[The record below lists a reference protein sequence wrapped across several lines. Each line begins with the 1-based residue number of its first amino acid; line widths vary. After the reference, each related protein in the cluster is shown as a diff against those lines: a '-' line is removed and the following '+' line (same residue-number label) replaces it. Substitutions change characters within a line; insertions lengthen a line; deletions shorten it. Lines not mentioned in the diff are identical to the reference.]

1 MLCYF
6 VAAAASLN
14 ISPQGWCKVVQ
25 WHPSIMAIEHNPRS
39 DRKLLGAPPFI
50 LSVSFALL
58 ILLGTGLLMLPIATE
73 SPITWLQS
81 LFTATSAVTVT
92 GLVVVDT
99 GTVFTSFGQIVIALL
114 IQLGGLGL
122 MTFAI
127 VTLIALGGRIGF
139 LQQTV
144 AKEAFNQ
151 TDTST
156 LVSTAKAVLL
166 FSLLVE
172 AVGML
177 ILSVYWSGELGW
189 QTSIFHGFFYTIS
202 AFNNAGFALSADS
215 LMPYVADPVI
225 NLTITALFIIGGLGF
240 SVWIDLKRNKRW
252 SKLSVYSRMM
262 ITGTII
268 INTVAVIAIYLIE
281 YNNPNTLA
289 PLSELGKW
297 LASWFQA
304 VTPRTAGF
312 NTLAIDKLEDGTTPL
327 MLVLMFIG
335 GGSLSTASGIKVVT
349 FMVLIL
355 ATYGYLRRDEAVYV
369 FKREIPKETISKALA
384 LTMISIGVTWLA
396 IFALVLSEKAP
407 LIDIVFEAVS
417 ALGTVGLSRGL
428 TGNLSSAG
436 QAIIIFMMFMGRLGP
451 LMLAY
456 FLANPR
462 VKKLRY
468 AETKLAIG

>member
-1 MLCYF
+1 M
-6 VAAAASLN
+6 
-14 ISPQGWCKVVQ
+14 VQ
-25 WHPSIMAIEHNPRS
+25 WHPSLTLEHTPKS
-39 DRKLLGAPPFI
+39 GKKLFGAPPFI
-50 LSVSFALL
+50 LSASFALL
-58 ILLGTGLLMLPIATE
+58 ILVGTCLLKLPIATE

-81 LFTATSAVTVT
+81 LFTVTSAVTVT
-92 GLVVVDT
+92 GLVVVDI
-99 GTVFTSFGQIVIALL
+99 GTVFTPFGQVIVALL
-114 IQLGGLGL
+114 IQLGGLGV

-127 VTLIALGGRIGF
+127 VTLIALGGKIGF

-156 LVSTAKAVLL
+156 LVSTAKAVLV

-172 AVGML
+172 AIGML
-177 ILSVYWSGELGW
+177 ILSVHWSDELGW
-189 QTSIFHGFFYTIS
+189 QTSLFHGFFYTIS
-202 AFNNAGFALSADS
+202 AFNNAGFALSANS
-215 LMPYVADPVI
+215 LMPYVADPVV
-225 NLTITALFIIGGLGF
+225 NLTITGLFIVGGLGF

-252 SKLSVYSRMM
+252 SKLTVYSRMM
-262 ITGTII
+262 ITGTIL
-268 INTVAVIAIYLIE
+268 INAVAVIAIYLIE

-312 NTLAIDKLEDGTTPL
+312 NTLAIDKLEDGTTLL

-369 FKREIPKETISKALA
+369 FKREIPKDTISKALA
-384 LTMISIGVTWLA
+384 LTTISIGVTWLA
-396 IFALVLSEKAP
+396 IFALVLTEKAP
-407 LIDIVFEAVS
+407 MMDIAFEAVS

-436 QAIIIFMMFMGRLGP
+436 QGIIIFMMFMGRLGP

>member
-1 MLCYF
+1 M
-6 VAAAASLN
+6 
-14 ISPQGWCKVVQ
+14 VQ
-25 WHPSIMAIEHNPRS
+25 WHPSLTLEHTPKS
-39 DRKLLGAPPFI
+39 GKKLFGAPPFI
-50 LSVSFALL
+50 LSASFALL
-58 ILLGTGLLMLPIATE
+58 ILVGTCLLKLPIATE

-81 LFTATSAVTVT
+81 LFTVTSAVTVT

-99 GTVFTSFGQIVIALL
+99 GSVFTPFGQVIIALL
-114 IQLGGLGL
+114 IQCGGLGL

-127 VTLIALGGRIGF
+127 VTLIALGGKIGF

-156 LVSTAKAVLL
+156 LVSTAKAVLM

-189 QTSIFHGFFYTIS
+189 QTSLFHGFFYTIS
-202 AFNNAGFALSADS
+202 AFNNAGFALSPDS
-215 LMPYVADPVI
+215 LIPYVADPVV
-225 NLTITALFIIGGLGF
+225 NLTITGLFIVGGLGF

-252 SKLSVYSRMM
+252 SKLTVYSRMM
-262 ITGTII
+262 ITGTIL
-268 INTVAVIAIYLIE
+268 INAVAVIAIYLIE

-312 NTLAIDKLEDGTTPL
+312 NTLAIDKLEDGTTLL

-369 FKREIPKETISKALA
+369 FKREIPKDTISKALA

-396 IFALVLSEKAP
+396 IFALVLTEKAP
-407 LIDIVFEAVS
+407 MMDIAFEAVS

-436 QAIIIFMMFMGRLGP
+436 QGIIIFMMFMGRLGP

>member
-1 MLCYF
+1 M
-6 VAAAASLN
+6 
-14 ISPQGWCKVVQ
+14 VQ
-25 WHPSIMAIEHNPRS
+25 WHPSLTLEHTPKS
-39 DRKLLGAPPFI
+39 SKKLFGAPPFI
-50 LSVSFALL
+50 LSASFALL
-58 ILLGTGLLMLPIATE
+58 ILLGTCLLKLPIATE

-81 LFTATSAVTVT
+81 LFTVTSAVTVT
-92 GLVVVDT
+92 GLVVIDT
-99 GTVFTSFGQIVIALL
+99 GSVFTPFGQVIIALL
-114 IQLGGLGL
+114 IQCGGLGL

-127 VTLIALGGRIGF
+127 VTLIALGGKIGF

-156 LVSTAKAVLL
+156 LVSTAKAVLV

-189 QTSIFHGFFYTIS
+189 QTSLFHGFFYTIS
-202 AFNNAGFALSADS
+202 AFNNAGFALSPDS
-215 LMPYVADPVI
+215 LIPYVADPVV
-225 NLTITALFIIGGLGF
+225 NLTITGLFIVGGLGF

-252 SKLSVYSRMM
+252 SKLTVYSRMM
-262 ITGTII
+262 ITGTVL
-268 INTVAVIAIYLIE
+268 INAVAVIAIYLIE

-312 NTLAIDKLEDGTTPL
+312 NTLPIDQLEDGSTL
-327 MLVLMFIG
+327 LILVLMFIG

-369 FKREIPKETISKALA
+369 FKREIPKDTISKALA

-396 IFALVLSEKAP
+396 IFALVLTEKAP
-407 LIDIVFEAVS
+407 IMDIAFEAVS

-428 TGNLSSAG
+428 TSNLSSAG
-436 QAIIIFMMFMGRLGP
+436 QGIIIFMMFMGRLGP

>member
-1 MLCYF
+1 M
-6 VAAAASLN
+6 
-14 ISPQGWCKVVQ
+14 VQ
-25 WHPSIMAIEHNPRS
+25 WHPSLPLEQTQKAGK
-39 DRKLLGAPPFI
+39 KLFGAPPFI
-50 LSVSFALL
+50 LSASFALL
-58 ILLGTGLLMLPIATE
+58 ILVGTCLLKLPIATE

-81 LFTATSAVTVT
+81 LFTVTSAVTVT

-99 GTVFTSFGQIVIALL
+99 GSVFTPFGQVIIALL
-114 IQLGGLGL
+114 IQCGGLGL

-127 VTLIALGGRIGF
+127 VTLIALGGKIGF

-156 LVSTAKAVLL
+156 LVSTAKAVLV

-189 QTSIFHGFFYTIS
+189 QTSLFHGFFYTIS
-202 AFNNAGFALSADS
+202 AFNNAGFALSPDS
-215 LMPYVADPVI
+215 LIPYVADPVI
-225 NLTITALFIIGGLGF
+225 NLTITGLFIVGGLGF

-252 SKLSVYSRMM
+252 SKLTVYSRMM
-262 ITGTII
+262 ITGTIL
-268 INTVAVIAIYLIE
+268 INAVAVIAIYLIE

-312 NTLAIDKLEDGTTPL
+312 NTLPIDQLEDGSTL
-327 MLVLMFIG
+327 LILVLMFIG

-369 FKREIPKETISKALA
+369 FKREIPKDTISKALA
-384 LTMISIGVTWLA
+384 LTMISIGITWLA
-396 IFALVLSEKAP
+396 IFALVLTENAP
-407 LIDIVFEAVS
+407 IMDIAFEAVS

-436 QAIIIFMMFMGRLGP
+436 QGIIIFMMFMGRLGP

>member
-1 MLCYF
+1 M
-6 VAAAASLN
+6 
-14 ISPQGWCKVVQ
+14 VQ
-25 WHPSIMAIEHNPRS
+25 WHPSIMAIEHHPRS
-39 DRKLLGAPPFI
+39 DRKLFGAPPFI

-58 ILLGTGLLMLPIATE
+58 IILGTCLLKLPIATE
-73 SPITWLQS
+73 VPITWLQS

-99 GTVFTSFGQIVIALL
+99 GTVFTPFGQIVIALL
-114 IQLGGLGL
+114 IQCGGLGL

-127 VTLIALGGRIGF
+127 VTLIALGGKIGF

-172 AVGML
+172 AIGML
-177 ILSVYWSGELGW
+177 ILSVHWSNELGW
-189 QTSIFHGFFYTIS
+189 QTSLFHGFFYTIS

-225 NLTITALFIIGGLGF
+225 NLTITGLFIIGGLGF
-240 SVWIDLKRNKRW
+240 SVWIDLRRNKCW
-252 SKLSVYSRMM
+252 SKLTVYSRMM
-262 ITGTII
+262 ITGTIL
-268 INTVAVIAIYLIE
+268 INAVAVIAIYLIE

-312 NTLAIDKLEDGTTPL
+312 NTLAIDQLEDGSTLL

-355 ATYGYLRRDEAVYV
+355 ATYGYLRRDEAIYV
-369 FKREIPKETISKALA
+369 FKREIPKDTVSKALA

-396 IFALVLSEKAP
+396 IFALVLSENAP

-428 TGNLSSAG
+428 TGNLTTLG
-436 QAIIIFMMFMGRLGP
+436 QAIIIFIMFMGRLGP
-451 LMLAY
+451 LVLAY
-456 FLANPR
+456 FLASPR
-462 VKKLRY
+462 TKKLRY